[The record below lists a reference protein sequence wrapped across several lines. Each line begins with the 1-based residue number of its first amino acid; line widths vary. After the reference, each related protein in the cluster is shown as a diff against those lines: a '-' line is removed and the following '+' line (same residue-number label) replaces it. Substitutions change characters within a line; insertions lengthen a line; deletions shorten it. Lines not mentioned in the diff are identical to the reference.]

1 MNEFLPMIT
10 ERDGVPVTTSRVV
23 AEQFG
28 KRHDNVLRDI
38 DALLEDLRSP
48 TNALKSEEVNGSNF
62 GAVNEL
68 KIEPVNQRN
77 FTPVE
82 STSGL
87 QFAELNFHPVTYR
100 DAKGE
105 TRPMYLLTRDGF
117 TLLAMGFTG
126 ARALQFKVAYINAFN
141 RMERILRGGGLS
153 SGNLQRIEERLSA
166 LEGVADNGRTEAG
179 TSVADLF
186 LQAIREALESGE
198 YCLREKYRKNTQPST
213 GKLLGIVDGS
223 RTVLKSKDAHEIYA
237 AATAH
242 PLKPL
247 VLWPILEEAGLIY
260 PRRETGQTRTIDGQ
274 PKAVIVIDTDKIR

>member
-1 MNEFLPMIT
+1 MILNEFLPMIT

-28 KRHDNVLRDI
+28 KRHDHVLRDI
-38 DALLEDLRSP
+38 ENLVTE
-48 TNALKSEEVNGSNF
+48 LKNEPSTEPKIGPSTHPNF
-62 GAVNEL
+62 GG
-68 KIEPVNQRN
+68 
-77 FTPVE
+77 
-82 STSGL
+82 STAD
-87 QFAELNFHPVTYR
+87 FAEKNFLPITYR
-100 DAKGE
+100 DSTGRE
-105 TRPMYLLTRDGF
+105 LPSYLLTRDGF

-166 LEGVADNGRTEAG
+166 LEGVADNGRDEAG
-179 TSVADLF
+179 TSVAAIF

-260 PRRETGQTRTIDGQ
+260 PRRDTGQTRSIDGQ

>member
-1 MNEFLPMIT
+1 MNDFLPMIT

-28 KRHDNVLRDI
+28 KQHAHVLRDI
-38 DALLEDLRSP
+38 EELLDQ
-48 TNALKSEEVNGSNF
+48 LKTPGNGSNF
-62 GAVNEL
+62 GAVD
-68 KIEPVNQRN
+68 
-77 FTPVE
+77 
-82 STSGL
+82 STGAEAVAKL
-87 QFAELNFHPVTYR
+87 QAFQFAELNFHPVTYR

-166 LEGVADNGRTEAG
+166 LEGVADNGRGEAEH
-179 TSVADLF
+179 SVAALF
-186 LQAIREALESGE
+186 LQAIKEALASGE
-198 YCLREKYRKNTQPST
+198 YCLREKFRKNTQPST

>member
-28 KRHDNVLRDI
+28 KRHDNVLQSI
-38 DALLEDLRSP
+38 EALLEDLRNPSS
-48 TNALKSEEVNGSNF
+48 ALKNQEASAPNF
-62 GAVNEL
+62 GA
-68 KIEPVNQRN
+68 VNQRN
-77 FTPVE
+77 FTPIKD
-82 STSGL
+82 SSGL
-87 QFAELNFHPVTYR
+87 QFAEQNFIPITYT
-100 DAKGE
+100 DNQGKP
-105 TRPMYLLTRDGF
+105 RPMYLLTRDGF

-166 LEGVADNGRTEAG
+166 LEGVADNGRGEAEH
-179 TSVADLF
+179 SVAALF
-186 LQAIREALESGE
+186 LQAIKEALASGE

-260 PRRETGQTRTIDGQ
+260 PRRDTGQTRSIDGQ
-274 PKAVIVIDTDKIR
+274 PKAVVVIDTDKIR

>member
-28 KRHDNVLRDI
+28 KRHDNVLQSI
-38 DALLEDLRSP
+38 EALLEDLRSSS
-48 TNALKSEEVNGSNF
+48 NALKNQEVNQLNF
-62 GAVNEL
+62 
-68 KIEPVNQRN
+68 EPVKD
-77 FTPVE
+77 
-82 STSGL
+82 TSGL
-87 QFAELNFHPVTYR
+87 QFAEQNFLPITYQ

-153 SGNLQRIEERLSA
+153 SGSLQRIEERLSA
-166 LEGVADNGRTEAG
+166 LEGVADNGRIEAG

-186 LQAIREALESGE
+186 LQAIKEALASGE